1 MNPTLPTCRT
11 NVCSCVP
18 QAKLENLQGGKVGS
32 NPNHTHMTQSSLTFI
47 FFLLLAFNFFFIS
60 IFIKTIAPALLF
72 CKMICSSELA
82 SSMTIAMEYSKRVYL
97 VMCITNNSL
106 HGLQEIYSAQYT
118 ITLYFVPCLKKKK
131 SLLMYVCKT
140 LELIIFMNICLH

>member
-1 MNPTLPTCRT
+1 MLL
-11 NVCSCVP
+11 CSSGEAGEFVGW
-18 QAKLENLQGGKVGS
+18 QGRKQPKSHSHDLVK
-32 NPNHTHMTQSSLTFI
+32 PNFY

-118 ITLYFVPCLKKKK
+118 ITLYFVPCSKKK

-140 LELIIFMNICLH
+140 LELIIFINICLH